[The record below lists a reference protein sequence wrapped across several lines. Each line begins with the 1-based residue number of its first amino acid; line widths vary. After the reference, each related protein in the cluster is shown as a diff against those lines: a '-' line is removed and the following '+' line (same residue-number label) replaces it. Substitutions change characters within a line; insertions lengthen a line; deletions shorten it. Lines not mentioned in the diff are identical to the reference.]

1 MSPSRLPQ
9 ILTPDGTF
17 LTNLPYHL
25 TFSHTNPTI
34 STMARRHASPA
45 PESQQMLSLSRLLE
59 KPKKD
64 DTQMQ
69 EFRATINAD
78 QKKYNA
84 LLAQRKLQ
92 A

>member
-1 MSPSRLPQ
+1 
-9 ILTPDGTF
+9 
-17 LTNLPYHL
+17 
-25 TFSHTNPTI
+25 
-34 STMARRHASPA
+34 
-45 PESQQMLSLSRLLE
+45 MLSLSRLLE

-64 DTQMQ
+64 DTQRQ